1 MDGFVR
7 QAVYIAETIG
17 VEHMA
22 FGFDFSGFISE
33 AAMRSFS
40 SQDSPTTEG
49 LEDWTK
55 LPDFLDKLRSAG
67 FSADDLKKIAHGN
80 WLRVIG
86 EILG

>member
-1 MDGFVR
+1 
-7 QAVYIAETIG
+7 
-17 VEHMA
+17 
-22 FGFDFSGFISE
+22 
-33 AAMRSFS
+33 MRSFS
-40 SQDSPTTEG
+40 SQDSPATEG

-55 LPDFLDKLRSAG
+55 LPSFLDKLRSAG